1 MVKNGYTNKSLPLLE
16 RMLRIEADFES
27 IVSEYYKKSPKEK
40 GKETVFY
47 REMKN
52 MIYSFEST
60 VENMKAELENPDLIS
75 THDMK

>member
-1 MVKNGYTNKSLPLLE
+1 ME

-27 IVSEYYKKSPKEK
+27 VVSEYYRNAPKEK

-47 REMKN
+47 REMMN

-60 VENMKAELENPDLIS
+60 VDNMKMELENPDLIS
-75 THDMK
+75 TIDI